1 MNMKMYMNG
10 RFLFPFIMGLT
21 LLIGLTA
28 CYGDPMKPYQPN
40 GRRVKVN
47 TRPLP
52 VMPLET
58 NRQETVETQ
67 TDQSAHPDSQ
77 NPSGGNE

>member
-1 MNMKMYMNG
+1 MNINK
-10 RFLFPFIMGLT
+10 RFLITLVIGLS
-21 LLIGLTA
+21 LLTGLTA

-58 NRQETVETQ
+58 NRQETAETP